1 MIKENETIELKKS
14 LVQLKEGIISLSS
27 MLNKSNHGEVYFGIN
42 DEGKVVGVNIGK
54 KTIADVTHEVQN
66 NLKPLP
72 HNVQVEEII
81 EEDKTIIR
89 VVVDGNDTPYSGYGR
104 YYIRINDADI
114 IMNSSQL
121 QYFFAQKE
129 DNYSKWEELETTY
142 GVDDIN
148 EDILIDCIR
157 TANDKGRIDY
167 IYKNA
172 KDALNKLG
180 LLTENGILRLI

>member
-81 EEDKTIIR
+81 EEE
-89 VVVDGNDTPYSGYGR
+89 V
-104 YYIRINDADI
+104 
-114 IMNSSQL
+114 Q
-121 QYFFAQKE
+121 
-129 DNYSKWEELETTY
+129 
-142 GVDDIN
+142 
-148 EDILIDCIR
+148 
-157 TANDKGRIDY
+157 
-167 IYKNA
+167 
-172 KDALNKLG
+172 
-180 LLTENGILRLI
+180 